1 MPFASMSNMLHAASH
16 SLARTELTYIA
27 FRLAC
32 LDTRER
38 LELAVQLDLCPE
50 RNFGFLTEVPFLKN
64 VPAQVQLDLLLTTWA
79 RHLTPV
85 PVAASLL
92 DESVVYA
99 ACETAARLIRSE
111 PDVAR
116 RFLHRGPIHC
126 NRLIDHHLADQIQQ
140 LHLNFAQEG
149 LFLLLSQFQDIP
161 PREAVPLKREHGLED
176 DTVECLFD
184 VLGRWYLTPEMFT
197 QATGLLTRVETEQ
210 LSVLLQTAGCLHA
223 LPSTS
228 DPR

>member
-1 MPFASMSNMLHAASH
+1 MLHNASI
-16 SLARTELTYIA
+16 SLGRTELTYIA

-50 RNFGFLTEVPFLKN
+50 RNFGFLTEVPFLRN
-64 VPAQVQLDLLLTTWA
+64 VPAQIQLELLLQTWA

-85 PVAASLL
+85 PQPANLL

-99 ACETAARLIRSE
+99 ACEAAARLIRSE
-111 PDVAR
+111 PEVAR
-116 RFLHRGPIHC
+116 RFLNRGPIHC
-126 NRLIDHHLADQIQQ
+126 SSVLNVQLADQLQQ

-161 PREAVPLKREHGLED
+161 PLEAVPLKRDQGISEGATD
-176 DTVECLFD
+176 CLFD
-184 VLGRWYLTPEMFT
+184 VLGRWHLSWDALTH
-197 QATGLLTRVETEQ
+197 ANGLLTRVETEQ
-210 LSVLLQTAGCLHA
+210 LGSLLQAAGCLYH
-223 LPSTS
+223 LPLL
-228 DPR
+228 